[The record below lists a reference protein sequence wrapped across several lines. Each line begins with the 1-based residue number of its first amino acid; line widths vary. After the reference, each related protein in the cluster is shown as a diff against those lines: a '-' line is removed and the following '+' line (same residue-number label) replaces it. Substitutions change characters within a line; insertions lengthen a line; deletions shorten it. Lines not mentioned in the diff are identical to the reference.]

1 MQRIK
6 QRHLNK
12 KGLSNLIASVLI
24 TLLSIAAIATLS
36 TQIFS
41 LVNSPSLSPETSCPI
56 LLSKQPIQIIKTC
69 YNTETE
75 ETEITLTRNNPNIG
89 VSSLNFLL
97 DEESFSCTE
106 SCGTCQILQTGT
118 EKYYFD
124 KDASQLT
131 LFVNNCFA
139 IQKTIE
145 NC

>member
-1 MQRIK
+1 MQNLK
-6 QRHLNK
+6 QKHLNK

-24 TLLSIAAIATLS
+24 ILLSITAIATLS

-41 LVNSPSLSPETSCPI
+41 LVNSPTLSPETSCPI
-56 LLSKQPIQIIKTC
+56 LLSKQPIQVIKTC
-69 YNTETE
+69 YNTETS
-75 ETEITLTRNNPNIG
+75 ETEITLTRNNQNIKI
-89 VSSLNFLL
+89 SQLSFLL
-97 DEESFSCTE
+97 DEESFSCGE

-124 KDASQLT
+124 KDANQLT